1 MGRIFLSYMAMLSLC
16 MALDLS
22 RPSYQIIQSS
32 EEILIDGVLNESVW
46 QKGDVITELTQ
57 KDP

>member
-1 MGRIFLSYMAMLSLC
+1 MGRIFLSCMAMLSLC
-16 MALDLS
+16 MALDQP
-22 RPSYQIIQSS
+22 RPSYQIIQLD

-57 KDP
+57 N

>member
-1 MGRIFLSYMAMLSLC
+1 MAMLSLC